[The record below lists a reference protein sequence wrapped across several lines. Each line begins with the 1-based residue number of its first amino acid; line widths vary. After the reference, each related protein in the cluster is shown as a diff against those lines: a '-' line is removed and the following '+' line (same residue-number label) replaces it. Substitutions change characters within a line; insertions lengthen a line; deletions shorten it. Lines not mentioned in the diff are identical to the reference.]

1 MKHALSIIL
10 FLVCLKT
17 FAQVHYIPTVV
28 HVVYYNASED
38 MTQAEV
44 EAWINHVNLGLRGLS
59 ENNTV
64 SRVIFD
70 TLWADTE
77 IQICLADKD
86 PGGLPT
92 EGVVHKQINSPI
104 APGDHFRAK
113 GESLPWDT
121 DRFLNIW
128 ICSQGPNSSLFGG
141 VATSP
146 AFVHY
151 GFPNSFFGCVVNR
164 DCYNPTQILI
174 HEVGHFFG
182 LEHVYN
188 DDIDDTP
195 CSYNAI
201 NPEPAC
207 DPAFLTLN
215 TCSDEAPMWGSVD
228 PPEMIENYME
238 YYGNCAK
245 MFTKGQKAA
254 MRAFILQHY
263 QELLD
268 QDSAPC
274 AFMVNSG
281 DPIAAPETVKVFPNP
296 STGVFY
302 VERSGDFNYRLL
314 DAHGRVT
321 TEGAG
326 TDQATVLT
334 QNLPEGLYFLQV
346 CNGQSVVSR
355 QILIQ
360 HTNH

>member
-1 MKHALSIIL
+1 MKHTLTLFL
-10 FLVCLKT
+10 FLVCFKT
-17 FAQVHYIPTVV
+17 LAQIHYIPTVV
-28 HVVYYNASED
+28 HVVYYDASED

-44 EAWINHVNLGLRGLS
+44 EAWINHVNLGLRGQS

-77 IQICLADKD
+77 IQICLTDKD
-86 PGGLPT
+86 PGGLST
-92 EGVVHKQINSPI
+92 SGVVHQQISSPI

-121 DRFLNIW
+121 DRFMNIW
-128 ICSQGPNSSLFGG
+128 ICSQGPNSTLYGG

-151 GFPNSFFGCVVNR
+151 GFPNAFFGCVVNR

-182 LEHVYN
+182 LEHLYY
-188 DDIDDTP
+188 DEIDDTP

-207 DPAFLTLN
+207 DPVFLTIN
-215 TCSDEAPMWGSVD
+215 TCSDEASMWGATD

-245 MFTKGQKAA
+245 MFTKGQKAF
-254 MRAFILQHY
+254 MRAFILQHF
-263 QELLD
+263 QGLLD
-268 QDSAPC
+268 SEQTPC
-274 AFMVNSG
+274 SFMVNNTEHL
-281 DPIAAPETVKVFPNP
+281 ATPETIKLFPNP
-296 STGVFY
+296 SNGVFN
-302 VERSGDFNYRLL
+302 VEWSGDFTYRMF
-314 DAHGRVT
+314 DAHGKT
-321 TEGAG
+321 TAEGAG
-326 TDQATVLT
+326 YNHTVVTT
-334 QNLPEGLYFLQV
+334 QNLPSGMYYLQV
-346 CNGQSVVSR
+346 WNGQSVVSR
-355 QILIQ
+355 PLII
-360 HTNH
+360 HHADH